1 MNILIV
7 GCGKVGSRLAA
18 VLNKQGHDVSVL
30 SKTDADFDLLPSDF
44 NGFTTSGVPI
54 DLDVLKK
61 AAIES
66 CDAVIAV
73 TNDDNVNIMV
83 GEIAKEVY
91 KVSKVFARINDP
103 KCEEVFSSFGMSTI
117 CPTNLTVAAICNAL
131 ADDVKTEN
139 MNFGTRTVS
148 FTKMDIP
155 KSFIGLNASEIKYEE
170 NEILYAIE
178 RGAQLLLVGLSDYL
192 LQKDDTLIFSKIID

>member
-18 VLNKQGHDVSVL
+18 VLYKQGYDVSVL
-30 SKTDADFDLLPSDF
+30 SKSDEDFDLLPSDF
-44 NGFTTSGVPI
+44 IGFTTSGVPI

-66 CDAVIAV
+66 CDVVVAV

-83 GEIAKEVY
+83 GEIAKEIY
-91 KVSKVFARINDP
+91 KVAKVFVRINDP

-117 CPTNLTVAAICNAL
+117 CPTNLTVAAVCNAL
-131 ADDVKTEN
+131 NDNIKTEN
-139 MNFGTRTVS
+139 VNFGTRTVA
-148 FTKMDIP
+148 FAKMDIP
-155 KSFIGLNASEIKYEE
+155 KSFIGRNVSDIEYEE
-170 NEILYAIE
+170 DEVLYAIE
-178 RGAQLLLVGLSDYL
+178 RGTQLLLVGLSNYL
-192 LQKDDTLIFSKIID
+192 LQKDDRLIFSKIID